1 MQNIKITPED
11 YIAQEFAGCSK
22 PPTRQTVRNWIRR
35 KVLPGEKI
43 GGRWFVFVQ
52 DKTPASTG
60 NEELDA
66 ILKKIS

>member
-1 MQNIKITPED
+1 MSTPKITPQD
-11 YIAQEFAGCSK
+11 YIAREFGECSK
-22 PPTRQTVRNWIRR
+22 PPTPQTIRNLIRR